1 MKFQFIKGTTFEKEL
16 GNIQKYQCDFDG
28 CFYSSNFK
36 LNVKRHKQNIHNIDV
51 VWHYCEQEGCNYKS
65 KSSSHVKIH
74 KTFVHD
80 VNVKWHYC
88 DQEGCNFKAKEAS
101 GIKTHKSNIH
111 NINVVWYHCDQE
123 GCNSKSKTAGGLKE
137 HKAHIHDID
146 VTWYHCDH
154 EGCTFKTKSA
164 RNLKEHKAN
173 VHDIDVVWYHC
184 DQEGCEYKCKFAG
197 ALKSH
202 QANIHDINV
211 VWYHCDQEGCEYKCK
226 SGPNLK
232 NHKSNIHDINVVW
245 YHCDQEGCEYKCK
258 IAGHLKEHKANIHDI
273 GDHLCDFC
281 VRNRNSSIEYVD
293 QHNNKS
299 NICRE
304 CFNKA
309 TGKNSRIEIIWSDYL
324 DKHLGT
330 IGLLSSDK
338 SLRSQGGCSRYRP
351 DKIYIYER
359 IVEIGECD
367 EHQHIGS
374 SYSCD
379 ERRLSEIYEEDGI
392 QGKFMYVMRWNP
404 DSYFPENGIK
414 KTRYERLEI
423 YLALAKKL
431 RLLEHLDKIH
441 IYYLF
446 YSFDNENITQNLPY
460 THIHSME
467 DVENLV

>member
-28 CFYSSNFK
+28 CFYSSNRPSR
-36 LNVKRHKQNIHNIDV
+36 LIRHRAYIHDIDV
-51 VWHYCEQEGCNYKS
+51 VWH
-65 KSSSHVKIH
+65 
-74 KTFVHD
+74 
-80 VNVKWHYC
+80 
-88 DQEGCNFKAKEAS
+88 
-101 GIKTHKSNIH
+101 
-111 NINVVWYHCDQE
+111 HCDQE
-123 GCNSKSKTAGGLKE
+123 GCE
-137 HKAHIHDID
+137 
-146 VTWYHCDH
+146 
-154 EGCTFKTKSA
+154 FKTKDKDT
-164 RNLKEHKAN
+164 LKKHKAN
-173 VHDIDVVWYHC
+173 IHNVDVSWHHC
-184 DQEGCEYKCKFAG
+184 DQEGCEYKSKSKAHLNIHKMHIHDLDVVWHYCDHEGCDYKCKDMG
-197 ALKSH
+197 SIKKH
-202 QANIHDINV
+202 KANIHNV
-211 VWYHCDQEGCEYKCK
+211 DVSWHHCDQEGCDYKCK
-226 SGPNLK
+226 D
-232 NHKSNIHDINVVW
+232 KS
-245 YHCDQEGCEYKCK
+245 
-258 IAGHLKEHKANIHDI
+258 HLKRHKENIHDI

-281 VRNRNSSIEYVD
+281 VCNRNSSIEYVD

-299 NICRE
+299 NICRK

-330 IGLLSSDK
+330 AGLLSSDK
-338 SLRSQGGCSRYRP
+338 SLISQGGCTKYRP
-351 DKIYIYER
+351 DKIYIDER

-367 EHQHIGS
+367 EHQHSGA

-392 QGKFMYVMRWNP
+392 QGKFMYVLRWNP
-404 DSYFPENGIK
+404 DGYFQENGIK
-414 KTRYERLEI
+414 KTRDERLEI